1 VRIRDT
7 RDLLISVR
15 AAILRV
21 AFLAEEVLAINAS
34 VGYAQMQQLQMGENN
49 GATEGPPDLSGLIVE
64 LPACV
69 NRFPQKIMQQSFSSL

>member
-1 VRIRDT
+1 
-7 RDLLISVR
+7 
-15 AAILRV
+15 
-21 AFLAEEVLAINAS
+21 
-34 VGYAQMQQLQMGENN
+34 MGENN